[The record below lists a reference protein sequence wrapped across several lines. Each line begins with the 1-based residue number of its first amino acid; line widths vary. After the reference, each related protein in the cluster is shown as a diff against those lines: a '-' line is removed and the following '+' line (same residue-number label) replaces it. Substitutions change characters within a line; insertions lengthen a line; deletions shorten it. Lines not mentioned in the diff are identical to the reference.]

1 MLIILPFLIAALRGS
16 HHDFANSASN
26 YGGVGQASNVA
37 VHDAPLPSAVQ
48 SNAGRD
54 HLPSSNVNVS
64 SSGAI
69 EGGRRAEGRG
79 PVSGGGGIGGGGGG
93 GGAAIGMGNGEGHPA
108 ERQSFGQ
115 KLVNI
120 LTCRCG

>member
-1 MLIILPFLIAALRGS
+1 MIAALRGS

-37 VHDAPLPSAVQ
+37 IHDAPLPSAVQ
-48 SNAGRD
+48 SNAGREN
-54 HLPSSNVNVS
+54 LPSSNVNIN

-69 EGGRRAEGRG
+69 EGGRRAERRA
-79 PVSGGGGIGGGGGG
+79 PVSGGGGGGGIGAGGATA